1 MSVISQFAK
10 VVNKNERVLFASNV
24 TQHQSN
30 GSQKDKERILILTDK
45 AIYKVRPDSNHASKR
60 IEKENLKSLN
70 QTEEN
75 MFELTAEK
83 PSLLGKKTLKYAFE
97 SEESKRFVEK
107 TIESTQSSGASGE
120 PKIED
125 RRDSKST
132 RSEGDIKCSEKANVN
147 AEAKKESDSKKANHK
162 SSPGTSSG
170 TSSGTS
176 PGTSPGTSENNEDMD
191 KEIHGVIPPVVNHQ
205 EEVSQEEG
213 WKRIKRLKEITS
225 NTKNAPL
232 KIEEK

>member
-1 MSVISQFAK
+1 MEARKIRSESSSSPIRLSTRWGQIVIMPPKGLRRKTWNLSTKPKKICLSSQ
-10 VVNKNERVLFASNV
+10 
-24 TQHQSN
+24 Q
-30 GSQKDKERILILTDK
+30 
-45 AIYKVRPDSNHASKR
+45 
-60 IEKENLKSLN
+60 KSLPFLGRKHSN
-70 QTEEN
+70 THSRAKRASD
-75 MFELTAEK
+75 LSRK
-83 PSLLGKKTLKYAFE
+83 PSNLH
-97 SEESKRFVEK
+97 SHRFVYRK
-107 TIESTQSSGASGE
+107 LPWYHYANLRYLQGASGE